1 VSATAISLTSPG
13 KASGSASI
21 QDHAGSG
28 QFDIQAGPSFSVA
41 SGTATKYQYRLN
53 GTNGTWADVAAGQ
66 WLTSAADTSVYG
78 TTVTVEYRGCRD
90 ASDGYCG
97 LPSTAISLVPV
108 NTRAAINSCVIGAV
122 PSSTTPVNAG
132 TPVVRWLYSYNDGG
146 LLSAWSPFAEN
157 AQAPQPSAL
166 GSGTTSVRVKAL
178 VEIGPSPYYTD
189 PGYGEGTCT
198 P

>member
-1 VSATAISLTSPG
+1 M
-13 KASGSASI
+13 
-21 QDHAGSG
+21 
-28 QFDIQAGPSFSVA
+28 A
-41 SGTATKYQYRLN
+41 SGTATRYQYRLN
-53 GTNGTWADVAAGQ
+53 GGSWADVSAGA

-78 TTVTVEYRGCRD
+78 TTVVVEYRGCRD
-90 ASDGYCG
+90 AGNGYCG
-97 LPSTAISLVPV
+97 PPSAAISLVPV
-108 NTRAAINSCVIGAV
+108 NTRAAINSCVIGSV
-122 PSSTTPVNAG
+122 HSSTTPVNAG

-146 LLSAWSPFAEN
+146 LAAPWSPFAEN